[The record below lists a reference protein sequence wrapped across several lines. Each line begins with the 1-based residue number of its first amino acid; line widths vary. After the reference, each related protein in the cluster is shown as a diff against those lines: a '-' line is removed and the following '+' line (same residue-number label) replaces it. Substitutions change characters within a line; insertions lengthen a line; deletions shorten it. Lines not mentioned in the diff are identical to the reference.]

1 MKINKVLELLSKQRS
16 SMAIVLDEYGGTSG
30 SITVEDIVEELFGEI
45 EDEHDQTDH
54 IERIISKNKFEFS
67 TRLEVDYI
75 NQNYQ
80 LNIIENEL
88 YETLGGWIVFN
99 TADIP
104 DEQEIINIDNFKITI
119 LEASSTKIEKIYLEF
134 NEDI

>member
-1 MKINKVLELLSKQRS
+1 MKINKVLELLSKQNR

-30 SITVEDIVEELFGEI
+30 LITIEDIVEELFGEI
-45 EDEHDQTDH
+45 QDEHDQIDH
-54 IERIISKNKFEFS
+54 VEKVISKNKYEFS

-80 LNIIENEL
+80 LDIAENEL

-99 TADIP
+99 TAEIP
-104 DEQEIINIDNFKITI
+104 DENEIITIDNFKVTI
-119 LEASSTKIEKIYLEF
+119 LEASSTKIEKIFLEL
-134 NEDI
+134 NYEN